1 MSRSDSESDQ
11 QGRQHRGGVITGVH
25 GGGVDHEHEEHGQ
38 QRLHDDTPGGGGV
51 GANTVHAEVP
61 CNGGKVKDGG
71 SSDSSD
77 GLGNDVNWKMTPCE
91 KGENLFY
98 SLINTYGF
106 DQRKLSANK
115 QSKRD
120 SWV

>member
-91 KGENLFY
+91 KGKKLDLQ
-98 SLINTYGF
+98 SAGSSPTLTYTKTCAP
-106 DQRKLSANK
+106 DAIRIP
-115 QSKRD
+115 
-120 SWV
+120 